1 MEMNIPLVVS
11 VLSAL
16 FCVFVFFYIKW
27 YIKRRTTAE
36 QLLAEYRNE
45 VSKLCADINFYTDRD
60 SQLIEERINKLKNIL
75 EDTDR
80 RIAVYV
86 RELDRSKNNEALY
99 ASLSRGIRSALGPPV
114 PASSPQNE
122 PSEPAPQVKK
132 SRLRE
137 EAEAEPHVPV
147 KRAGPSRAV
156 SGLSASA
163 VAETGARSN
172 AGPEQS
178 KQQIREQI
186 ASLAALGS
194 SNSEIASSLGISL
207 SEVDLALRLLGRGN

>member
-1 MEMNIPLVVS
+1 MNISLVVS
-11 VLSAL
+11 VISAL

-99 ASLSRGIRSALGPPV
+99 ASLSRGIRSALGSPV
-114 PASSPQNE
+114 PASSTQNE
-122 PSEPAPQVKK
+122 PSEPAPPVKRAR
-132 SRLRE
+132 SRE
-137 EAEAEPHVPV
+137 KAEAEPPVPA
-147 KRAGPSRAV
+147 KKTGSLRPFPEP
-156 SGLSASA
+156 SASD
-163 VAETGARSN
+163 VAETEARPN

-207 SEVDLALRLLGRGN
+207 SEVDLALRLLGRWN